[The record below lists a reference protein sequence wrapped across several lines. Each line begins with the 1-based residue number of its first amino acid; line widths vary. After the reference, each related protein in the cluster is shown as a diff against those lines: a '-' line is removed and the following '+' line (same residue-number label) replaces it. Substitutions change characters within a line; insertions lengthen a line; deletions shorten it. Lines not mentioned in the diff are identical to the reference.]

1 MASPSRRKGPRSLA
15 LAGDEVADTL
25 LAQDPLALLIGM
37 VLDQQIPLERAFKS
51 PADLKERLGGTLDV
65 GAVASMDPDELAA
78 LFSVTPA
85 LHRFPGSMARR
96 VQELC
101 RVVIDSY
108 GGDAAAVWTSAQDGT
123 QLLANVKAL
132 PGFGEQKARI
142 FVALLGKQFAVR
154 PPGWQEA
161 SSPFGEP
168 GSFRS
173 VADID
178 SREALGKVRQYKQ
191 QMKADAKATA
201 KAAPKASATKAKAVS
216 TTKSKAKP
224 AAKVK
229 AKVKSPSKTGGAPA
243 KATAKA
249 SGTG

>member
-1 MASPSRRKGPRSLA
+1 

-78 LFSVTPA
+78 LFSVRPA

-108 GGDAAAVWTSAQDGT
+108 GGDAAAIWTSAQDGS

-191 QMKADAKATA
+191 QLKAEAKATA
-201 KAAPKASATKAKAVS
+201 KAPPKAAPSSTGKAVS
-216 TTKSKAKP
+216 KTR
-224 AAKVK
+224 AKVK
-229 AKVKSPSKTGGAPA
+229 AVSKTRAKVKAVSKTGVTAPTA
-243 KATAKA
+243 ATAKA
-249 SGTG
+249 SGNG